1 VLKIDQTATPVVA
14 APSSRPLRAGELV
27 LSIGRR
33 SEGPIARLGLVAVAG
48 GPWQSLRGGRIDRTI
63 RLDRRIHAGEEGGA
77 LIDADGGWIG
87 MTVSGPRGAALAI
100 PAETIERVAAHLL
113 AHGRIARGYLGLG
126 LQPVRLT
133 DALVRALSLSERRGV
148 IVVNADAD
156 GPGLRA
162 GVLIG
167 DIIVSWN
174 GDRVHTVR
182 EVFRRLGPDAVGGEV
197 ILGIIRGGEART
209 VTVKITERP
218 AS

>member
-1 VLKIDQTATPVVA
+1 V
-14 APSSRPLRAGELV
+14 
-27 LSIGRR
+27 
-33 SEGPIARLGLVAVAG
+33 
-48 GPWQSLRGGRIDRTI
+48 
-63 RLDRRIHAGEEGGA
+63 
-77 LIDADGGWIG
+77 
-87 MTVSGPRGAALAI
+87 
-100 PAETIERVAAHLL
+100 
-113 AHGRIARGYLGLG
+113 
-126 LQPVRLT
+126 
-133 DALVRALSLSERRGV
+133 
-148 IVVNADAD
+148 D